1 MGFSISYALLS
12 SVLVIAPAYA
22 PPTIGT
28 DDIEDNAITSPKIKD
43 GEIMTSDIAN
53 GAVTKD
59 KLNPN
64 AVKLVVVQREKS
76 FTLTPHSQWS
86 AII

>member
-12 SVLVIAPAYA
+12 IVLVIAPAYA
-22 PPTIGT
+22 APTIGT

-59 KLNPN
+59 KLNPM
-64 AVKLVVVQREKS
+64 R
-76 FTLTPHSQWS
+76 
-86 AII
+86 